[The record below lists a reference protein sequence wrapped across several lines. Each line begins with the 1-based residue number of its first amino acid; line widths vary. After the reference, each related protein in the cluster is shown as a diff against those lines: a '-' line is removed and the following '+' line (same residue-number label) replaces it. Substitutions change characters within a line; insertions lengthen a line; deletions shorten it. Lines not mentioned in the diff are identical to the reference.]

1 MALYY
6 LETSALVKLYVK
18 EPGTERLLRL
28 AARTNNHRFAVL
40 TLARVEMHSAIR
52 RRQREGDIDGSVA
65 DRLLSQF
72 EQHLESRF
80 IKQVLN
86 DSLIDLATSL
96 VSRRALRAYDAVQLA
111 GCLILRDNSSSDEPN
126 FVCSDQR
133 LLQAAEEE
141 ALTCFDPA
149 SGYSTQT
156 IPNAG

>member
-28 AARTNNHRFAVL
+28 AARTNNHRFVVL
-40 TLARVEMHSAIR
+40 TLARVEIHSAIR
-52 RRQREGDIDGSVA
+52 RRQREGDIDGPIA
-65 DRLLSQF
+65 ERLLIQF

-96 VSRRALRAYDAVQLA
+96 VNRHALRAYDAVQLA
-111 GCLILRDNSSSDEPN
+111 GCLILKENSASDEPS

-133 LLQAAEEE
+133 LLRAAENEGL
-141 ALTCFDPA
+141 ACFDPT
-149 SGYSTQT
+149 SS
-156 IPNAG
+156 